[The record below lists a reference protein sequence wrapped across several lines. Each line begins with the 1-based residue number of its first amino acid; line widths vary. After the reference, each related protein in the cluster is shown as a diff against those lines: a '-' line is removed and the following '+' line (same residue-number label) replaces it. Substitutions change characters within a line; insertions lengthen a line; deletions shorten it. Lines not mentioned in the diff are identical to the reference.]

1 MSTQPLRDLEAL
13 LLRDIPLT
21 RAMQVRV
28 ASWENHELRLEL
40 PLQPNSNLHSSMFGG
55 SLYCGA
61 LLAGWGWLHLRLLE
75 AGLHGAVVIKDAQ
88 VSYLLPV
95 TGDALA
101 LCAAP
106 DALAWQ
112 KFVAVFERRGIARLH
127 LNTQVLNADGE
138 TAVLFSGQFVLQRA
152 AQTISL

>member
-1 MSTQPLRDLEAL
+1 MSSQPQRDLEAL

-28 ASWENHELRLEL
+28 ASWENHQLSLEL
-40 PLQPNSNLHSSMFGG
+40 PLQPNCNLHSSMFGG

-75 AGLHGAVVIKDAQ
+75 AGMQGAVVIKDAQ

-101 LCAAP
+101 LCTAP
-106 DALAWQ
+106 DELAWQ

-138 TAVLFSGQFVLQRA
+138 AAVLFSGQFVLQRA
-152 AQTISL
+152 A